1 MSINNCNDNNSS
13 GDILKE
19 LKVSELKPHNNNNS
33 YLLILIGRSK
43 SEITQ
48 LIDFETFDLINIYRL
63 IMCVTRRQSNL
74 RNNNVF
80 TIDSFIRI

>member
-48 LIDFETFDLINIYRL
+48 LIDFETYVLF
-63 IMCVTRRQSNL
+63 
-74 RNNNVF
+74 
-80 TIDSFIRI
+80 